1 MPTTLPFARFIQ
13 LMKAIEQLPMPA
25 ERFNRYRMQYDCILG
40 QLCIAKAKGKDITVA
55 DLMDCAILGS
65 LPTANKRLQE
75 LIACGLMISKEG
87 NDRRQRILIL
97 SEAGH
102 QYMTA
107 CSSAME
113 KAIQRAHCA

>member
-25 ERFNRYRMQYDCILG
+25 ERFNRHRMQYDYILG
-40 QLCIAKAKGKDITVA
+40 QLCLAKAKGKDITVA
-55 DLMDCAILGS
+55 DLTDCVILGS

-87 NDRRQRILIL
+87 DDRRQRILIL

-107 CSSAME
+107 CSNAME